1 MISNTS
7 KKREIKD
14 LQRLL
19 LAVGLMRPKGA
30 AKWKAG
36 VWGDETQ
43 RGVLAAYTQL
53 GWDHPVDARWISAP
67 ALAAVAAALHV
78 HGVAGQVT
86 SAGVGGG
93 GHIGG
98 GGNIGGGSNIGGG
111 GNIGGGSH
119 IGGGSNI
126 GGGGNIGGGSHIGG
140 GGNIGGGSHIG

>member
-1 MISNTS
+1 MT
-7 KKREIKD
+7 
-14 LQRLL
+14 RL
-19 LAVGLMRPKGA
+19 
-30 AKWKAG
+30 
-36 VWGDETQ
+36 E

-93 GHIGG
+93 G
-98 GGNIGGGSNIGGG
+98 NIGGGSNIG
-111 GNIGGGSH
+111 GGGSH

-126 GGGGNIGGGSHIGG
+126 GGGGSTSERRQHRSGGTSAAAATSGGGSNIGGGGSHIGG
-140 GGNIGGGSHIG
+140 GGNIG

>member
-1 MISNTS
+1 MMISNTS
-7 KKREIKD
+7 NKREIKD

-30 AKWKAG
+30 AKWKGG

-93 GHIGG
+93 GTIGEPPAVIDALTHTG
-98 GGNIGGGSNIGGG
+98 GQKTFARIVRRRLRVASFAVWLRPSPSTGCGENSPANTEC
-111 GNIGGGSH
+111 
-119 IGGGSNI
+119 
-126 GGGGNIGGGSHIGG
+126 
-140 GGNIGGGSHIG
+140 